1 MASPAKSTSG
11 LAGCTAAIEYV
22 ESIGWDAI
30 VAWERELGQ
39 RFLEGLPEAYTL
51 HGIPSMDG
59 RTPTFALTHPS
70 HTPEMLADG
79 LARRDVAAWPG
90 NYYALE
96 IMERL
101 GLEDGCLRVGIVHYN
116 TAEEVDRLL
125 EALAEL
131 A

>member
-1 MASPAKSTSG
+1 
-11 LAGCTAAIEYV
+11 
-22 ESIGWDAI
+22 
-30 VAWERELGQ
+30 
-39 RFLEGLPEAYTL
+39 
-51 HGIPSMDG
+51 MDG

-70 HTPEMLADG
+70 RTPEDLADE
-79 LARRDVAAWPG
+79 LARREIAAWPG

-101 GLEDGCLRVGIVHYN
+101 DLTDGCLRVGIVHYN

-125 EALAEL
+125 AALAEL